1 MRSSLQETLLVSL
14 ATVLRPIARLMLQA
28 GLGSSEFIAVAKSVF
43 VHVATEEFGLRG
55 RPTNVSRVS
64 AMTGISRKEIARIR
78 SEGPIERRLRPD
90 LESTPTNTV
99 IHYWHY
105 DPEFS
110 FSNGKPRPL
119 PFSGSSSFA
128 TLVAKYAGDIPP
140 GAIRAELRRSGIV
153 DEQNGMLLI
162 QKRIQLPLDF
172 DEDLI
177 RRITFSMSNLNAT
190 VAHNAQLLARKNE
203 IAGHSPASLARFERS
218 AWTDRLPTEAV
229 LMFRDYVRQEGSR
242 FLDEAEGWLGEREI
256 PRSTWPSHTPK
267 ILGVGIYYFEE
278 DDEDAG

>member
-1 MRSSLQETLLVSL
+1 MRSRLQETLLVSL
-14 ATVLRPIARLMLQA
+14 ATVLRPLARLMLQA

-64 AMTGISRKEIARIR
+64 AMTGISRKEIAKIR
-78 SEGPIERRLRPD
+78 TDGPIERRLTPD

-105 DPEFS
+105 DPEYS
-110 FSNGKPRPL
+110 SAPGKPRPL
-119 PFSGSSSFA
+119 PFSGSTSFA

-140 GAIRAELRRSGIV
+140 GAIRAELRRGGIV
-153 DEQNGMLLI
+153 DEQDGVLLV
-162 QKRIQLPLDF
+162 QGRIHLPLNF

-190 VAHNAQLLARKNE
+190 VAFNAQLFARKSE
-203 IAGHSPASLARFERS
+203 TTDQTTAILGKFERS
-218 AWTDRLPTEAV
+218 AWTDRLSVESVP
-229 LMFRDYVRQEGSR
+229 MFRDYVRQEGNR
-242 FLDEAEGWLGEREI
+242 FLEEADAWIGEREI
-256 PRSTWPSHTPK
+256 PRRAWPSHEPR
-267 ILGVGIYYFEE
+267 ILGVGVYYFEE
-278 DDEDAG
+278 DEPNR

>member
-43 VHVATEEFGLRG
+43 VHVATDEFGLRG

-64 AMTGISRKEIARIR
+64 AMTGISRKEIAKIR
-78 SEGPIERRLRPD
+78 DEGPIERRLKPD
-90 LESTPTNTV
+90 LETTPTNTV

-110 FSNGKPRPL
+110 LGPGKPRPL
-119 PFSGSSSFA
+119 PFSGLSSFA

-140 GAIRAELRRSGIV
+140 GAIRAELRRGGII
-153 DEQNGMLLI
+153 DEQEGVLLI
-162 QKRIQLPLDF
+162 QKRIHLPLNF

-190 VAHNAQLLARKNE
+190 VAYNAQLFARRNE
-203 IAGHSPASLARFERS
+203 TTDRTIAKIGRFERS
-218 AWTDRLPTEAV
+218 AWTDRLAVESV
-229 LMFRDYVRQEGSR
+229 LMFRDYVRREGNR
-242 FLDEAEGWLGEREI
+242 FLEEADAWLGEHEI
-256 PRSTWPSHTPK
+256 PRHAWPSHTPK
-267 ILGVGIYYFEE
+267 ISGVGLYYFEE
-278 DDEDAG
+278 DEPDR

>member
-1 MRSSLQETLLVSL
+1 
-14 ATVLRPIARLMLQA
+14 MLQA

-64 AMTGISRKEIARIR
+64 AMTGISRKEITRIR
-78 SEGPIERRLRPD
+78 DEGPIERRLTPD

-110 FSNGKPRPL
+110 LSPGRPRPL
-119 PFSGSSSFA
+119 PFSGAASFT

-140 GAIRAELRRSGIV
+140 GAIRAELRRAGIV
-153 DEQNGMLLI
+153 DEQNGVLLV

-177 RRITFSMSNLNAT
+177 RRIMFSMSNLNAT
-190 VAHNAQLLARKNE
+190 VAHNAQLLARKSE
-203 IAGHSPASLARFERS
+203 ISGQTPTNLARFERC
-218 AWTDRLPTEAV
+218 AWTDRLQVESV
-229 LMFRDYVRQEGSR
+229 LMFRDYVRHEGNR
-242 FLDEAEGWLGEREI
+242 FLEHAEAWLGEHEI
-256 PRSTWPSHTPK
+256 PRHTWPSHTPK
-267 ILGVGIYYFEE
+267 VLGVGLYYFEE
-278 DDEDAG
+278 EDEQSR